1 MSKFMAVS
9 RQATKLDKE
18 RIRMKTKIRDM
29 EKEVSNKARE
39 RAKLGDE
46 VKDLK
51 NPIEELNHLQN
62 KMMSSTPL

>member
-1 MSKFMAVS
+1 
-9 RQATKLDKE
+9 
-18 RIRMKTKIRDM
+18 MKTKIRDM

-62 KMMSSTPL
+62 NMMSSTPL